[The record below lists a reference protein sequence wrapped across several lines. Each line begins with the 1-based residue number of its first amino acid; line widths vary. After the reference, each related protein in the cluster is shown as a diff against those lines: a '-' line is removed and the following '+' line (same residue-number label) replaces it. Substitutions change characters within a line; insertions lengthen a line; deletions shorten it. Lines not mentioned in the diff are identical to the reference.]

1 MILRHSFLVR
11 ITSHQ
16 FFSILIFILSII
28 YLWNERNEDRFTYNK
43 LMTKMSEVVYST
55 VQKCGR
61 KYKSET
67 ALKLHMKYECGV
79 KP

>member
-1 MILRHSFLVR
+1 
-11 ITSHQ
+11 
-16 FFSILIFILSII
+16 
-28 YLWNERNEDRFTYNK
+28 
-43 LMTKMSEVVYST
+43 MTKMSEVVYST